1 MFLRLKSLFS
11 AIMGGFKSAVQRNS
25 LIIKAT
31 TLAFFIIMV
40 LSAIV
45 AILVFSFAPELSD
58 QISSFAES
66 ALNFGDIPPPFTES
80 FFSYIFLNNSSHF
93 WNPIRMLV
101 WVPLLGPLLLG
112 FEILLNSG
120 VIGVIA
126 VMVGINNGIAYPLIG
141 LVPHGIIEIPA
152 FLLQFSS
159 IVLWQATI
167 TEAIVSKLKGRTLD
181 KTKIKL
187 GLWDALILAATSI
200 MLLLIAAAIETY
212 VTPYLLGL

>member
-1 MFLRLKSLFS
+1 MFLQLRSLFS
-11 AIMGGFKSAVQRNS
+11 TVMDSFKSTVQRNS
-25 LIIKAT
+25 LVIKAT
-31 TLAFFIIMV
+31 TLAFFII
-40 LSAIV
+40 LSVSVIV

-58 QISSFAES
+58 QIIDFTQT

-80 FFSYIFLNNSSHF
+80 FFSYIFLNNSGHF
-93 WNPIRMLV
+93 WNPIRMIV

-112 FEILLNSG
+112 LEILLNSG

-126 VMVGINNGIAYPLIG
+126 VIVGINKGIAYTIMG

-167 TEAIVSKLKGRTLD
+167 TEAIVAKLKGRTLD
-181 KTKIKL
+181 KDKVKL
-187 GLWDALILAATSI
+187 GLRDTLILAATSI

-212 VTPYLLGL
+212 VTPYLLGK